1 MHLRYFYLETVV
13 IVQCPGG
20 VCVAVHIRWCRG
32 HAVRTSASATCSL
45 HVTVFPLV
53 AACAARSGF
62 HPCAYADASPGFGS
76 IVGREFAN
84 HLGHVSWCQF
94 LRGTG
99 ATRNFGY
106 ILF

>member
-1 MHLRYFYLETVV
+1 MHLRYFY
-13 IVQCPGG
+13 CPGR
-20 VCVAVHIRWCRG
+20 VCAGVHIRRCRG
-32 HAVRTSASATCSL
+32 RAVWTSASATCSL

-53 AACAARSGF
+53 AACTARSGF
-62 HPCAYADASPGFGS
+62 HPCAYADASPGVGS
-76 IVGREFAN
+76 LVGREFAQS
-84 HLGHVSWCQF
+84 LGARLLVSVF